1 MTLSAQNLLDAC
13 ATAVLA
19 VTPQDGIIIAANS
32 ACEELLGYTQQDL
45 IGRPIS
51 DIEVGLQDLFFW
63 EEIRDG
69 GCSNVNNVEG
79 EYRHENGH
87 FLQVRKSIRCI
98 DDDGR
103 LLCVISVNDISH
115 AKRLE
120 VDTALASSLLAA
132 TLESTADGILVTDLD
147 GKIRNFNH
155 QVPKIWQWEI
165 EQGVSAEALFLQIEN
180 LLLDPAQFRAWL
192 DQLYNDPYLE
202 SQHACAL
209 RDGRFFD
216 LSSRPQRMGDTPVGR
231 LFGMH
236 DISLIKLNEN
246 ELRIARD
253 GARAASKAKSDFLS
267 HMSHELRTPLN
278 AILGFAQI
286 ISTDVDYSQRELGSY
301 ISRAGR
307 HLLDLINEVLDLA
320 SIEAGKLTLRNEAVD
335 LALIIQDCLELTQT
349 LALDKSITLIQT
361 QIPTARFMVQGD
373 ARRIK
378 QILLNF
384 VSNAIKYN
392 RPQGTVE
399 MTVTH
404 SAHGTW
410 RLMVSDTGHGISLDD
425 QAKLFQPFSR
435 VGNHNDSIEGSGIG
449 LAFTQQLAELMNGE
463 VGFSSTLNVGSRF
476 WIDLPCAKGVTQ
488 KNIASKAVQ
497 CADGLRTILYIE
509 DDLLS
514 QKLLLAIFKQQR
526 PNYSL
531 FIAGTG
537 EDGLILAQQHLP
549 DLILLDQH
557 LPDASGIAILEQ
569 LRVFEP
575 TRSIPVLALSGD
587 AHEEDIQ
594 KALHLGFD
602 GYITKPLDLKV
613 ALPLMDKVLGN
624 TIAGYTSKDQ
634 L

>member
-1 MTLSAQNLLDAC
+1 W
-13 ATAVLA
+13 
-19 VTPQDGIIIAANS
+19 
-32 ACEELLGYTQQDL
+32 
-45 IGRPIS
+45 
-51 DIEVGLQDLFFW
+51 EV
-63 EEIRDG
+63 E
-69 GCSNVNNVEG
+69 
-79 EYRHENGH
+79 
-87 FLQVRKSIRCI
+87 
-98 DDDGR
+98 
-103 LLCVISVNDISH
+103 
-115 AKRLE
+115 A
-120 VDTALASSLLAA
+120 
-132 TLESTADGILVTDLD
+132 
-147 GKIRNFNH
+147 
-155 QVPKIWQWEI
+155 
-165 EQGVSAEALFLQIEN
+165 GVSGEALFLHIEN
-180 LLLDPAQFRAWL
+180 QLLDPAQFRAWL
-192 DQLYNDPYLE
+192 DELYYDPYLE

-216 LSSRPQRMGDTPVGR
+216 LSSRPQRMGDAPVGR

-236 DISLIKLNEN
+236 DISAIKQNEN

-301 ISRAGR
+301 ISKAGR

-335 LALIIQDCLELTQT
+335 LALIIQDCLELTQN
-349 LALDKSITLIQT
+349 LAQEKSVTLIQT
-361 QIPTARFMVQGD
+361 QMPTSRFMVQGD

-404 SAHGTW
+404 SAQGSW
-410 RLMVSDTGHGISLDD
+410 RLMVSDTGRGISLDD

-435 VGNHNDSIEGSGIG
+435 VGNNNDSIEGTGIG
-449 LAFTQQLAELMNGE
+449 LAFTQQLAGQMQGE
-463 VGFSSTLNVGSRF
+463 VGFSSTINVGSRF
-476 WIDLPCAKGVTQ
+476 WIDLPCAKGITQ
-488 KNIASKAVQ
+488 KNKSAKADQ
-497 CADGLRTILYIE
+497 CADGQRQILYIE

-514 QKLLLAIFKQQR
+514 QKLLQAIFKQQR

-531 FIAGTG
+531 MIAGTG
-537 EDGLILAQQHLP
+537 EDGLILAQQKRP

-569 LRVFEP
+569 LRLFEP
-575 TRSIPVLALSGD
+575 TRSIPVIALSGD
-587 AHEEDIQ
+587 AHEDDIQ

-602 GYITKPLDLKV
+602 GYITKPLDIKV

-624 TIAGYTSKDQ
+624 TLTGYSHSFDI
-634 L
+634 